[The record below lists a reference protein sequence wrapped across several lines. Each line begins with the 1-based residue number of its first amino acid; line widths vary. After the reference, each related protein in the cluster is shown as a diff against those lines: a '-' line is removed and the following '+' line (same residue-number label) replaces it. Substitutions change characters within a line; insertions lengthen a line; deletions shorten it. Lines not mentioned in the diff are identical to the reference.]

1 MRTRLTL
8 ILNFLISVV
17 LAAILTTSASA
28 GDFADREIIGF
39 SQNGS
44 VFAFEEYGV
53 QDGSGF
59 PYSNIYIV
67 DTANDRWINGSPFRV
82 RIDDE
87 TAGIEE
93 ARNQARQQADNAL
106 NGIYHKGLL
115 AASNPHTEVS
125 PDPYRIVARPRSYIP
140 SGLPNL
146 ELKLD
151 VYEVFGQDYCS
162 LGGALKAFRLLLI
175 SQTDGIATRLI
186 HDDGNSVPKS
196 RNCPLDYQFADI
208 ITYHPDAGGMV
219 AIALVRVWS
228 LGFEG
233 PDGRYIAIPFTTD

>member
-1 MRTRLTL
+1 MQNRLTL
-8 ILNFLISVV
+8 ILNIVISAV
-17 LAAILTTSASA
+17 LTCLFAGIASA
-28 GDFADREIIGF
+28 GDFAEREIIGF
-39 SQNGS
+39 SRDGA
-44 VFAFEEYGV
+44 VFAFEEYGI

-67 DTANDRWINGSPFRV
+67 DTANDRWISGSPFRV
-82 RIDDE
+82 RIDNE
-87 TAGIEE
+87 TAGIED
-93 ARNQARQQADNAL
+93 ARRQARQQVGNAL
-106 NGIYHKGLL
+106 NGIIHQGLL

-151 VYEVFGQDYCS
+151 VYEVQGEDYCS
-162 LGGALKAFRLLLI
+162 LGGAVKAFRLMLI
-175 SQTDGIATRLI
+175 SQTPGTATRLI

-208 ITYHPDAGGMV
+208 ITYHPDTSGMI
-219 AIALVRVWS
+219 AIALIRVWS

-233 PDGRYIAIPFTTD
+233 PDGRYIAVPFTSP